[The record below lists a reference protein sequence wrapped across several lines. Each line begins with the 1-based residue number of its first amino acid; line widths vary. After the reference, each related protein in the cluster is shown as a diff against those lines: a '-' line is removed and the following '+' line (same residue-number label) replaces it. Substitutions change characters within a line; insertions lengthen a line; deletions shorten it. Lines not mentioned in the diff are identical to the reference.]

1 MNAQA
6 ATLERPGLVASPSAC
21 DCHMH
26 VFDDRFGSLVGGAA
40 TPTDAQAEDYL
51 AVQRALGLQRVVVVQ
66 ANGYGFDNRAMLDAM
81 SFFREGAR
89 GVAVVA
95 PDVDDV
101 ELQRLTD
108 LGVRG
113 VRLHLLPGGALQ
125 WSDLDAIAARVRPF
139 GWHVQLQFDG
149 WTLPQHVEQLR
160 RLPVDCVIDHIGK
173 FLDPGPPPPND
184 PAFKALLG
192 LLDGGR
198 CWVKLS
204 APYESSRSGPPGYDD
219 VSPLARTL
227 AASHGE
233 RCLWASNW
241 PHPGRLPVPSERSDA
256 RPVAGL
262 DRRRS
267 DPPSYPGRQPGRA
280 VWFRPPSTRRCRLG
294 RLNGRAHAPR

>member
-1 MNAQA
+1 
-6 ATLERPGLVASPSAC
+6 
-21 DCHMH
+21 MH
-26 VFDDRFGSLVGGAA
+26 VFDDRFGSLPGGAA
-40 TPTDAQAEDYL
+40 TPTGARAEDYL

-81 SFFREGAR
+81 SCFGEGAR

-101 ELQRLTD
+101 ELQWLTD

-125 WSDLDAIAARVRPF
+125 WSDLDVMSARVRPF

-149 WTLPQHVEQLR
+149 WTLSRHVERLR
-160 RLPVDCVIDHIGK
+160 RLPVVCVIDHIGK
-173 FLDPGPPPPND
+173 FLDPGPPLPND
-184 PAFKALLG
+184 PAFKALLS

-219 VSPLARTL
+219 VSLLAQAL

-241 PHPGRLPVPSERSDA
+241 PHPGRLPVPSSAAMLDQLLAWTDDEATRHRILVDNPAALYGFDRHLPDA
-256 RPVAGL
+256 AASA
-262 DRRRS
+262 D
-267 DPPSYPGRQPGRA
+267 
-280 VWFRPPSTRRCRLG
+280 
-294 RLNGRAHAPR
+294 